1 MKFKSIIVMA
11 LFLMP
16 FMSSAQELTLNM
28 ENVNISFVADM
39 QNTKGTISGPQAKIK
54 FNMDDLAQSSI
65 SGTVDASTLD
75 TGNPKRDEHLK
86 SADFFEVATYGTMG
100 FKSIS
105 IEQDGNSY
113 VMKGLMT
120 IRDVEREEKIV
131 FTYTNKVFKGETTIQ
146 AALYK
151 IGNYA
156 DKKPE
161 KTNVKIT
168 FVLPVM

>member
-1 MKFKSIIVMA
+1 MV

-39 QNTKGTISGPQAKIK
+39 QNTKGTISGLQAKIK
-54 FNMDDLAQSSI
+54 FNIDDLAQSSI

-105 IEQDGNSY
+105 IEQDRNSY
-113 VMKGLMT
+113 VMKGLLT

-131 FTYTNKVFKGETTIQ
+131 FTYANKVFKGETTIQ
-146 AALYK
+146 VALYK